1 MAALSAA
8 EASDRYGRFL
18 EDRGFGLL
26 REHGGLD
33 FTAESAAGVRTVVV
47 VPCYLAGVEVSALHE
62 PGTTVVLSGPVDP
75 ELVDRLTSS
84 DVPVVWWNGSI
95 WNGSGSAYAAG
106 MTSM

>member
-18 EDRGFGLL
+18 EDRRFVVL
-26 REHGGLD
+26 RDDGRLD
-33 FTAESAAGVRTVVV
+33 FTAESAGGVHTVVV
-47 VPCYLAGVEVSALHE
+47 VPCCSTGVEVSE
-62 PGTTVVLSGPVDP
+62 PGTTVVFSGPVDRK
-75 ELVDRLTSS
+75 LVDRLTTSN
-84 DVPVVWWNGSI
+84 VPVVWWNGSI